1 MNWKIPLFKIYS
13 DEDDLTRVSA
23 VLRRNSNWAVGLEIS
38 EFETLLTKSV
48 GVKHA
53 LVMNSGTSALLAVLV
68 AHGVEGGEVI
78 TPSFTFTSTVNTIV
92 LAGAKPVFAEIE
104 AETYGLE
111 YRDVLQRIT
120 AKTKAIIVVH
130 YAGCPAR
137 DTLLL
142 KKLCQ
147 EKNIALIED
156 AAEAQGASLYGQKV
170 GGIGDSAIFSFCQ
183 NKIITTG
190 EGGAVLTDSDNIFK
204 EVGYV
209 RSHGRK
215 EENVNYFESTK
226 SADYVS
232 LGHNFRMPTMNAA
245 LGAAQIEKIDKL
257 ISLRRNNAVFLS
269 EGLKMV
275 PEVRLP
281 LEPEGFNHVYQ
292 LFTIRLPS
300 KQIRDGLQEYLA
312 ERGIMSK
319 IYFSPIHLATYYRDT
334 FGIKKGFLPKTEEVA
349 DTVLSLP
356 FHALLTKEEIDEI
369 ITAIKDYFQGNTTLS
384 LSL

>member
-1 MNWKIPLFKIYS
+1 MDWKIPLFKIYS
-13 DEDDLTRVSA
+13 DDDDLARVST
-23 VLRRNSNWAVGLEIS
+23 VLRRNSNWAVGPEIN
-38 EFETLLTKSV
+38 EFEMLLTKSV

-78 TPSFTFTSTVNTIV
+78 TPSFTFTSTVNAII

-104 AETYGLE
+104 TETYGLE
-111 YRDVLQRIT
+111 YQDVLQKIT

-156 AAEAQGASLYGQKV
+156 AAEAQGASLYGRKV
-170 GGIGDSAIFSFCQ
+170 GEIGDSAIFSFCQ

-190 EGGAVLTDSDNIFK
+190 EGGAVLTNLDNISK
-204 EVGYV
+204 EVAYV

-232 LGHNFRMPTMNAA
+232 LGHNFRMPTMGAA
-245 LGAAQIEKIDKL
+245 LGITQLYKIEKL
-257 ISLRRNNAVFLS
+257 ISLRRKNAAFLCD
-269 EGLKMV
+269 GLKDV
-275 PEVRLP
+275 PEIKLP
-281 LEPEGFNHVYQ
+281 LPPEHFTHVYQ
-292 LFTIRLPS
+292 LFTITLPS
-300 KQIRDGLQEYLA
+300 KKVRDELQDYLA
-312 ERGIMSK
+312 KRGIMSK
-319 IYFSPIHLATYYRDT
+319 IYFSPIHLTTYYRNNLGTKEGD
-334 FGIKKGFLPKTEEVA
+334 LPTTEKIAER
-349 DTVLSLP
+349 VLSLP
-356 FHALLTKEEIDEI
+356 LHTLLTMAEMQEI
-369 ITAIKDYFQGNTTLS
+369 ISTIKSYFQHNTTLS

>member
-23 VLRRNSNWAVGLEIS
+23 VLRRNSNWAVGPEIS
-38 EFETLLTKSV
+38 EFETLLAKSV

-156 AAEAQGASLYGQKV
+156 AAEAQGASLYGRKV
-170 GGIGDSAIFSFCQ
+170 GEIGDSAIFSFCQ

-190 EGGAVLTDSDNIFK
+190 EGGAVLTNSDNISK

-232 LGHNFRMPTMNAA
+232 LGHNFRMPTMCAA
-245 LGAAQIEKIDKL
+245 LGIAQLQKIEQL
-257 ISLRRNNAVFLS
+257 ISLRRKNAAFLS
-269 EGLKMV
+269 DGLKTV
-275 PEVRLP
+275 SQIKLP
-281 LEPEGFNHVYQ
+281 LLPEHFTHVYQ
-292 LFTIRLPS
+292 LFTITLPS
-300 KQIRDGLQEYLA
+300 KRVRDELQDYLA
-312 ERGIMSK
+312 KRGIMSK
-319 IYFSPIHLATYYRDT
+319 IYFSPIHLTTYYRNT
-334 FGIKKGFLPKTEEVA
+334 FGTKEGDLPTTERIAEK
-349 DTVLSLP
+349 VLSLP
-356 FHALLTKEEIDEI
+356 FHTMLTIIEMQEI
-369 ITAIKDYFQGNTTLS
+369 ISVIKSYFQDNTTLS
-384 LSL
+384 A